1 MPRANIDA
9 PAPPTVRSDYR
20 EAPPRAELHDLIA
33 CRWQQQV
40 RADHTQRVVPDGC
53 IDLIWLAGRQLIVA
67 GPATGAVLASLPAG
81 TATVGVRF
89 APGAGAALAGIP
101 LSELRDR
108 NVALSELWGADAA
121 DRLADQLAGMGEA
134 ARFAEP
140 RGDWLDDR
148 RGVADAQLGLLEQA
162 VLARRAEASSA
173 DPLVLAAAAIT
184 HEQTRVS
191 DLGEALG
198 VSERQLLRRF
208 RAAVGYGPKTLARV
222 LRFQRFLTAAWGQ
235 GAASSVVAAASPFV
249 VSASAAEAEAEDAGL
264 ARLALDAG
272 YADQAHLSREC
283 RRLAGVSP
291 RRLLAGG

>member
-1 MPRANIDA
+1 MPRANTDA
-9 PAPPTVRSDYR
+9 PVPPTARSDYR

-33 CRWQQQV
+33 CRWQQQI

-67 GPATGAVLASLPAG
+67 GPATGAVLAPLPAG
-81 TATVGVRF
+81 TVTLGVRF

-121 DRLADQLAGMGEA
+121 ERLADRLAEMGEMGA
-134 ARFAEP
+134 LGA
-140 RGDWLDDR
+140 
-148 RGVADAQLGLLEQA
+148 VDAQLDLLEQA
-162 VLARRAEASSA
+162 VLARRAEAASA
-173 DPLVLAAAAIT
+173 DRLVVAAAAIA
-184 HEQTRVS
+184 HERTRVGELS
-191 DLGEALG
+191 DALG

-222 LRFQRFLTAAWGQ
+222 LRFQRFLTAAW
-235 GAASSVVAAASPFV
+235 
-249 VSASAAEAEAEDAGL
+249 AEPEPMRSEHSDRRTDGDAGTLGL
-264 ARLALDAG
+264 ARIALDVG